1 MNASADNAAQQTRV
15 DFYLLQGTS
24 SQSIQQFC
32 CHLTEKAWK
41 LGNTVFI
48 RTENEQQARYLDTL
62 MWTYS
67 DGSFLPHAM
76 EINTGDSN
84 LQKSET
90 PIIIG
95 SKTEPASTFDLM
107 INLASDTPDH
117 CSRYSRI
124 VEIIN
129 EDETIKAQ
137 GRLRYSQYD
146 KNQHPLNHH
155 NINA

>member
-1 MNASADNAAQQTRV
+1 MNALTDNATQQTQV

-24 SQSIQQFC
+24 LQSIQQFC
-32 CHLTEKAWK
+32 CRLAEKAWK

-48 RTENEQQARYLDTL
+48 RTENEQQAQHLDNL

-76 EINTGDSN
+76 ENNT
-84 LQKSET
+84 QQPET

-95 SKTEPASTFDLM
+95 SKTEPASAFDLM

-124 VEIIN
+124 AEIIN
-129 EDETIKAQ
+129 EDKTIKTQ

-146 KNQHPLNHH
+146 KNKLPLNHH

>member
-1 MNASADNAAQQTRV
+1 MNTLANSEAQPARV
-15 DFYLLQGTS
+15 DFYLLQGTNT
-24 SQSIQQFC
+24 QSIQQFC
-32 CHLTEKAWK
+32 CRLAEKAWK

-48 RTENEQQARYLDTL
+48 RTENEQQAQQLDNL

-76 EINTGDSN
+76 ENNT
-84 LQKSET
+84 QKPEA

-95 SKTEPASTFDLM
+95 SKTEPASAVDLM
-107 INLASDTPDH
+107 INLANDIPEHYSH
-117 CSRYSRI
+117 YSRI

-129 EDETIKAQ
+129 QDETIRKQ

-146 KNQHPLNHH
+146 KNKLPLNHH
-155 NINA
+155 NINT

>member
-1 MNASADNAAQQTRV
+1 MNTLANSEAQPARV
-15 DFYLLQGTS
+15 DFYLLPGTNT
-24 SQSIQQFC
+24 QSIQQFC
-32 CHLTEKAWK
+32 CRLAEKAWK

-48 RTENEQQARYLDTL
+48 RTENEQQAQQLDNL

-76 EINTGDSN
+76 ENNT
-84 LQKSET
+84 QKSEV

-95 SKTEPASTFDLM
+95 SKTEPASTVDLM
-107 INLASDTPDH
+107 INLANDIPEN
-117 CSRYSRI
+117 YSHYTRI
-124 VEIIN
+124 VEILN
-129 EDETIKAQ
+129 QDEAIRKQ

-146 KNQHPLNHH
+146 KNRHPLNHH

>member
-1 MNASADNAAQQTRV
+1 MNALTDNETQPTRV
-15 DFYLLQGTS
+15 DFYLLQGTNL
-24 SQSIQQFC
+24 QGIQQFC
-32 CHLTEKAWK
+32 CRITEKAWK
-41 LGNTVFI
+41 PGTSVFI
-48 RTENEQQARYLDTL
+48 RTENEQQARQLDNL

-76 EINTGDSN
+76 ENNT
-84 LQKSET
+84 QEPEA

-95 SKTEPASTFDLM
+95 SKTEPASTVDLM
-107 INLASDTPDH
+107 INLASDIPEH
-117 CSRYSRI
+117 CNHYSRI

-129 EDETIKAQ
+129 QDETIRKQ

-146 KNQHPLNHH
+146 KNKHPLNHH

>member
-1 MNASADNAAQQTRV
+1 MNALTNNAAQQTQV
-15 DFYLLQGTS
+15 DFYLLQGTN

-32 CHLTEKAWK
+32 CRLAEKAWK

-48 RTENEQQARYLDTL
+48 RTEDEQQAQHLDNL

-67 DGSFLPHAM
+67 DGSFLPHVM
-76 EINTGDSN
+76 ENNT
-84 LQKSET
+84 QESEI

-95 SKTEPASTFDLM
+95 SKTEPASAFDLM
-107 INLASDTPDH
+107 INLASDIPEH
-117 CSRYSRI
+117 CSRYSR
-124 VEIIN
+124 VAEIIN
-129 EDETIKAQ
+129 EDKTIKAQ

-146 KNQHPLNHH
+146 KNRHPLNHH

>member
-1 MNASADNAAQQTRV
+1 MMNTLADNAAQQVQV
-15 DFYLLQGTS
+15 DFYLLQGTNL
-24 SQSIQQFC
+24 QSIQQFC
-32 CHLTEKAWK
+32 CRLTEKAWK

-48 RTENEQQARYLDTL
+48 RTENEQQAQHLDNL

-76 EINTGDSN
+76 ENNT
-84 LQKSET
+84 QTSET

-95 SKTEPASTFDLM
+95 SKTEPASAFDLM

-117 CSRYSRI
+117 CNRYTRI

-129 EDETIKAQ
+129 EDETIKTQ
-137 GRLRYSQYD
+137 GRLRYSHYD
-146 KNQHPLNHH
+146 ENQHPLNHH

>member
-1 MNASADNAAQQTRV
+1 MGETTNNSRKQVHV

-24 SQSIQQFC
+24 MQNIQQFC
-32 CHLTEKAWK
+32 CRLTEKAWK

-48 RTENEQQARYLDTL
+48 RTENEQQAQHLDNL

-76 EINTGDSN
+76 EKNS
-84 LQKSET
+84 QPAET

-95 SKTEPASTFDLM
+95 TKQQPAHHFDLL
-107 INLASDTPDH
+107 INLASDIPGNSSH
-117 CSRYSRI
+117 CSRI

-129 EDETIKAQ
+129 EDENIRSQ
-137 GRLRYSQYD
+137 GRQRYSQYD
-146 KNQHPLNHH
+146 KNRHPLNHH
-155 NINA
+155 NINT